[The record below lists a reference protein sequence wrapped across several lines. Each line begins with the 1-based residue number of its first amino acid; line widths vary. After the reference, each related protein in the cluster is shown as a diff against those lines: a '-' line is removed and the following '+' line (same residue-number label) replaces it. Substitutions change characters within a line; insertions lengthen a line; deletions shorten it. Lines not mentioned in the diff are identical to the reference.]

1 MAFFFYNLIKEN
13 VMRES
18 KSFIKVYN
26 SLFDYKL
33 SSSAFVVYLYLSD
46 ISRHTGSAKVR
57 YQVIANKC
65 NISPKTA
72 YRAVHELISYEL
84 IEKTHRFNENYYFAS
99 NSYKVKQL
107 FGGYSKL
114 DRRVLNLQLDP
125 GSLYVLCAINK
136 FANYHSLAFPSYSK
150 IAEETG
156 LSRTTA
162 IRKVAVLQGQGLITK
177 ESRLSEVFFDYI
189 SNAYAV
195 VSMETRAVL
204 MALALKAKQIMQSIA
219 ENSIDNAFTI
229 FKQEYY
235 FVVVEVLTEII
246 IANLYI
252 RWSRRLNI

>member
-1 MAFFFYNLIKEN
+1 
-13 VMRES
+13 MRQS

-57 YQVIANKC
+57 YEVIASKC
-65 NISPKTA
+65 NISPRTA
-72 YRAVHELISYEL
+72 YRAVSELISYKL
-84 IEKTHRFNENYYFAS
+84 IQKTHRYNENYYFAA
-99 NSYKVKQL
+99 NNYKVKCL
-107 FGGYSKL
+107 SGSYSKL

-136 FANYHSLAFPSYSK
+136 FANHHSLAFPSYNK
-150 IAEETG
+150 IADETG

-162 IRKVAVLQGQGLITK
+162 IRKVTVLQGQGLITK
-177 ESRLSEVFFDYI
+177 ENRLSEVYFDNI

-195 VSMETRAVL
+195 VSIEIRTIL
-204 MALALKAKQIMQSIA
+204 MALALKIKQTMKSIA

-235 FVVVEVLTEII
+235 FLMIEVLTQII
-246 IANLYI
+246 VANLYI
-252 RWSRRLNI
+252 RWSQRLNI